1 MTQQKMAP
9 ANAKPAGPPSV
20 TIDLGSPDP
29 LIVHLGESSITL
41 WPMKEHIYREY
52 VQSVPQLAKLLP
64 KDGEKSDGKD
74 LLKKAS
80 ADQFAAV
87 GLIWSFIRCC
97 IDSLDEYVSLRQ
109 RIYGEPKDPDALSG
123 VEHLT
128 MEDIDKLP
136 PASEPLSLHHMGQ
149 VMRVAVEHFRPESA
163 PDES

>member
-1 MTQQKMAP
+1 MTQQTMVP

-74 LLKKAS
+74 LLKKARS
-80 ADQFAAV
+80 EERRV
-87 GLIWSFIRCC
+87 GKESGGGGTTQQ
-97 IDSLDEYVSLRQ
+97 Q
-109 RIYGEPKDPDALSG
+109 RE
-123 VEHLT
+123 
-128 MEDIDKLP
+128 
-136 PASEPLSLHHMGQ
+136 SE
-149 VMRVAVEHFRPESA
+149 E
-163 PDES
+163 

>member
-1 MTQQKMAP
+1 
-9 ANAKPAGPPSV
+9 
-20 TIDLGSPDP
+20 
-29 LIVHLGESSITL
+29 
-41 WPMKEHIYREY
+41 MKEHIYREY

-123 VEHLT
+123 VERSEEHTSELQSRGHLVCRLLL
-128 MEDIDKLP
+128 EKKNNYERI
-136 PASEPLSLHHMGQ
+136 
-149 VMRVAVEHFRPESA
+149 
-163 PDES
+163 